1 MCISLFW
8 PRCSTCGIL
17 VLWPG
22 IEPGPSAER
31 TQSPNH
37 WATREVP
44 RYIFIYQY
52 TPRCFPS
59 LCLLTRLSSLASESV
74 FYLSVSNSQPS
85 AWLRTSI
92 QRMNEWYKTDLGKLV
107 ELGYSMSIFFIRF
120 DLGSSVGKKKK
131 KIHLQCRRPRFDP
144 WVGRIPRRRKWQPT
158 LVFLS
163 EKSHGQEPGR
173 LQSMGLQ
180 RVGHDLV
187 IKTQKI
193 VCEECIYPVSRH
205 MMASL
210 PAANCKIPETAGLL
224 SDLEL
229 NLHQFLVGLEKQK
242 EIPET
247 VFLWDS
253 RAIVLSSLN
262 RSRCSYHNSFLW
274 SWEPGWRMGRWL
286 YGRKTGGGVLDAEE
300 VAGDS

>member
-1 MCISLFW
+1 
-8 PRCSTCGIL
+8 
-17 VLWPG
+17 
-22 IEPGPSAER
+22 
-31 TQSPNH
+31 
-37 WATREVP
+37 
-44 RYIFIYQY
+44 
-52 TPRCFPS
+52 
-59 LCLLTRLSSLASESV
+59 
-74 FYLSVSNSQPS
+74 
-85 AWLRTSI
+85 
-92 QRMNEWYKTDLGKLV
+92 MNEWYKTDLGKLV
-107 ELGYSMSIFFIRF
+107 ELGYSRSIFFIRF
-120 DLGSSVGKKKK
+120 DLGSSVGKKKKKK

-247 VFLWDS
+247 VFL
-253 RAIVLSSLN
+253 
-262 RSRCSYHNSFLW
+262 
-274 SWEPGWRMGRWL
+274 
-286 YGRKTGGGVLDAEE
+286 
-300 VAGDS
+300 